1 MSWTKE
7 DQAKL
12 REYQTAQMTV
22 KEIAKKMGKPA
33 DFIRSELR
41 SMGYK
46 PIEQKSKPEKSE
58 FLNGPVKIGKKPYTR
73 ITTGIEKKCLEMRD
87 QGLSIFQISKEL
99 DIGCSSI
106 SRIFKKYG
114 KKKPSQINEDFEAA
128 VDEMIA
134 EMKEEKSVK
143 LTDTEKEPAP
153 IAAEADSS
161 REKEVLT
168 NNDITEKPKCQA
180 LSGIKMMMELEAMLG
195 EVYGRDAEIVSV
207 SADAEHCDIDFEH
220 EGVRYSLT
228 FGIRQ
233 TLPEYREGRK

>member
-134 EMKEEKSVK
+134 EAREGKAMTV
-143 LTDTEKEPAP
+143 TEKEPAP
-153 IAAEADSS
+153 IAAETDSAML
-161 REKEVLT
+161 EKEVLF
-168 NNDITEKPKCQA
+168 NNDNIN
-180 LSGIKMMMELEAMLG
+180 IKKSQPLTGVRMLG
-195 EVYGRDAEIVSV
+195 ELENLLNELFTGSVEITSLSGELDVASIKFRLDGEGYWISFGPQQEVPVYGKEVV
-207 SADAEHCDIDFEH
+207 
-220 EGVRYSLT
+220 
-228 FGIRQ
+228 
-233 TLPEYREGRK
+233 K